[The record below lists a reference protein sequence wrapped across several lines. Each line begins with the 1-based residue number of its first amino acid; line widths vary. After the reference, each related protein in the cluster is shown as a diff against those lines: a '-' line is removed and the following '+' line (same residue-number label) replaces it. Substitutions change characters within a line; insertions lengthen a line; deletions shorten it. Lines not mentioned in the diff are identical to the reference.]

1 MKEVQEKLL
10 PGELG
15 VSPRISLIIYPPR
28 MGARGLKATIR
39 QRRSGPRG
47 CQEMGSTT
55 LFRIEV
61 AFDTFRAAML
71 SSRRLIHIQGGAMVR
86 PLLLFCVL
94 LSMVVCVTSACSG
107 FPNCSPEETPEAP
120 TLYTNDATAAIMGGT
135 KGPDVW
141 EYTYGEFTLHGWL
154 EDMGSSDRVV
164 VSFYWG
170 PNSIPGNSSSYS
182 YPNVCPGTGT
192 GATGGER
199 ISAGVFEATL
209 NYWQLLP
216 DTTYYFRAH
225 ALGDGSVWGDEYT
238 FHTSPGSALGFNQAV
253 DLGLNGITGVTGQAT
268 NRTAQTLSQASV
280 TVVFKDALGAVLET
294 AFYNENVEIPGK
306 SAAYPNGGFWNFN
319 VRYHGTDNS
328 NVASYEISI
337 SGE

>member
-1 MKEVQEKLL
+1 M
-10 PGELG
+10 
-15 VSPRISLIIYPPR
+15 
-28 MGARGLKATIR
+28 A
-39 QRRSGPRG
+39 
-47 CQEMGSTT
+47 
-55 LFRIEV
+55 
-61 AFDTFRAAML
+61 
-71 SSRRLIHIQGGAMVR
+71 R

-94 LSMVVCVTSACSG
+94 LSMVLCATSACSG
-107 FPNCSPEETPEAP
+107 LPGCSPEETPEAP

-135 KGPDVW
+135 KGTNGW
-141 EYTYGEFTLHGWL
+141 ECTYGQFTLHGWL
-154 EDMGSSDRVV
+154 EDMGSSEHVL

-170 PNSIPGNSSSYS
+170 PTSISGASGSYA

-192 GATGGER
+192 GVTGGER

-209 NYWQLLP
+209 NIEQLLP
-216 DTTYYFRAH
+216 DTTYYFRAY
-225 ALGDGSVWGDEYT
+225 ALGDRSVWGDEYT
-238 FHTSPGSALGFNQAV
+238 FHTSPGSVLGFNQAV

-268 NRTAQTLSQASV
+268 NRTAQTLSYASV

-294 AFYNENVEIPGK
+294 ASYSETVEILGA
-306 SAAYPNGGFWNFN
+306 SAANPNGGFWNFD